1 MANDVPPTSEPLACA
16 DVSLDAERLDVYR
29 VAVEFQVLAT
39 GLLPG
44 GRWPVLRDQL
54 ERASASIALNIAEG
68 CGRLSA
74 PDKAR
79 FYGIAR
85 GSATECAAILELLLA
100 RGLLASPSYR
110 RGRIL
115 LVRII
120 QMLTRLSARAYERA

>member
-1 MANDVPPTSEPLACA
+1 MANEVPVTNEALAP
-16 DVSLDAERLDVYR
+16 SGLLDAERLDVYR
-29 VAVEFQVLAT
+29 VAIEFQVLAT
-39 GLLPG
+39 ALLPG
-44 GRWPVLRDQL
+44 
-54 ERASASIALNIAEG
+54 
-68 CGRLSA
+68 SA

-79 FYGIAR
+79 FYAIAR

-120 QMLTRLSARAYERA
+120 QMLTRLSARADGRA